1 VTEKPTGTQDTGNTD
16 AATAAATTDTSSHAD
31 TGGAGNSETGGNGA
45 VSTFTPMTEA
55 EQTAW
60 KENTRKA
67 MVTTITRDVQAKLR
81 SDADIESA
89 RASGEF
95 ETLAQKRQE
104 RIEELERDATAR
116 DRQDLRANVA
126 RAHKLPDDLANLLQ
140 GDDEAA
146 LTESAKLLAKHLKHP
161 AAPDTEGGVGAGT
174 SSSTDTS
181 RPIKH
186 DDGKAKPPAFTF
198 EGREKVP
205 WKRS

>member
-1 VTEKPTGTQDTGNTD
+1 VSEQETGTQNTGNTD
-16 AATAAATTDTSSHAD
+16 AAGTTDTSSHAD

-45 VSTFTPMTEA
+45 ASSFTPMTEA

-60 KENTRKA
+60 KEATRKA
-67 MVTTITRDVQAKLR
+67 MVTTITKDVQTKLK
-81 SDADIESA
+81 SDADIEA
-89 RASGEF
+89 AKAKGEF

-104 RIEELERDATAR
+104 RIEELERDATER
-116 DRQDLRANVA
+116 DRADLRAKVA
-126 RAHKLPDDLANLLQ
+126 KAHKLPDDLANLLQ

-146 LTESAKLLAKHLKHP
+146 LTESAKLLAKHLKQP
-161 AAPDTEGGVGAGT
+161 TAPDTEGGVGAGT